1 MVQHYWYTK
10 EGRTW
15 IPIGT
20 YFRMPMNSSV
30 RDESISFHGVVAIWW
45 ILDLVRGTRLERL
58 EVEVEEARPR
68 LRRFEVEEARDW
80 GDWRLRRL
88 EVEESTLRRLEVE
101 QVEVEV
107 EEARLFLARARL
119 ETCLQIDQSS
129 SMVFFL
135 LQVILIYQFKSENVG
150 K

>member
-1 MVQHYWYTK
+1 M
-10 EGRTW
+10 
-15 IPIGT
+15 
-20 YFRMPMNSSV
+20 
-30 RDESISFHGVVAIWW
+30 
-45 ILDLVRGTRLERL
+45 
-58 EVEVEEARPR
+58 
-68 LRRFEVEEARDW
+68 
-80 GDWRLRRL
+80 RRL